1 MKTLGGRKM
10 KKLVLS
16 IVIASMTLSL
26 VGCGTKSNTEL
37 EEVNK
42 KLEDAYA
49 TIDKLEEKVD
59 ELSGKINSSGDI
71 KLQAYTGEGQE
82 IAAQITISYL
92 PTLDKYEE
100 LIESVK
106 EKAKAEG
113 KTVIAHEKI
122 AGERV
127 FIIRTT
133 ETIKDITLNSLGD
146 KFIGDFGCNIEMY
159 LEECGIENK
168 GNLVSELK
176 PDEILIFTAHES
188 EGIPSCYFSWTEP
201 DGTTIYNT
209 VSYDGSGEFY
219 TYE

>member
-1 MKTLGGRKM
+1 MKTLGGQKM
-10 KKLVLS
+10 KKLLLS
-16 IVIASMTLSL
+16 VVIASMTLSL
-26 VGCGTKSNTEL
+26 VGCGTKSNAEL

-176 PDEILIFTAHES
+176 PDEVLIFTAHES

>member
-1 MKTLGGRKM
+1 MKTLGGQKM

-26 VGCGTKSNTEL
+26 VGCGTKSNAEL

-176 PDEILIFTAHES
+176 PDEVLIFTAHES

>member
-1 MKTLGGRKM
+1 MKTLGGQKM
-10 KKLVLS
+10 KKLLLS
-16 IVIASMTLSL
+16 VVIASMTLSL
-26 VGCGTKSNTEL
+26 IGCGTKSNAEL

-59 ELSGKINSSGDI
+59 ELSDKIDNSSNI
-71 KLQAYTGEGQE
+71 KLQAYAGEGQE

-92 PTLDKYEE
+92 STFDKYEE

-113 KTVIAHEKI
+113 KTVIANEKI

-133 ETIKDITLNSLGD
+133 ETIKDITINSLGD
-146 KFIGDFGCNIEMY
+146 EFISDFGCNLEMY
-159 LEECGIENK
+159 LKEYGIKNK

-176 PDEILIFTAHES
+176 PDEVLIFTAHES

-209 VSYDGSGEFY
+209 VQYDGSGKFY

>member
-1 MKTLGGRKM
+1 MILF
-10 KKLVLS
+10 
-16 IVIASMTLSL
+16 
-26 VGCGTKSNTEL
+26 
-37 EEVNK
+37 
-42 KLEDAYA
+42 AYPY
-49 TIDKLEEKVD
+49 IY
-59 ELSGKINSSGDI
+59 KIPI
-71 KLQAYTGEGQE
+71 
-82 IAAQITISYL
+82 
-92 PTLDKYEE
+92 
-100 LIESVK
+100 
-106 EKAKAEG
+106 
-113 KTVIAHEKI
+113 
-122 AGERV
+122 RV
-127 FIIRTT
+127 Y
-133 ETIKDITLNSLGD
+133 NSLGD

>member
-1 MKTLGGRKM
+1 M

-59 ELSGKINSSGDI
+59 ELSDKIDNSSNI
-71 KLQAYTGEGQE
+71 KLQAYAGEGQE
-82 IAAQITISYL
+82 IAAQITISYFS
-92 PTLDKYEE
+92 DSGVYEE
-100 LIESVK
+100 LIEKVES
-106 EKAKAEG
+106 EG
-113 KTVIAHEKI
+113 KKVIIPENTLGGSRI
-122 AGERV
+122 

-133 ETIKDITLNSLGD
+133 ETIKDITLNPLGD

>member
-1 MKTLGGRKM
+1 M

-26 VGCGTKSNTEL
+26 VGCATKSNAEL

-59 ELSGKINSSGDI
+59 ELSDKINSSGDI

-100 LIESVK
+100 LIE
-106 EKAKAEG
+106 
-113 KTVIAHEKI
+113 
-122 AGERV
+122 
-127 FIIRTT
+127 
-133 ETIKDITLNSLGD
+133 
-146 KFIGDFGCNIEMY
+146 
-159 LEECGIENK
+159 
-168 GNLVSELK
+168 
-176 PDEILIFTAHES
+176 
-188 EGIPSCYFSWTEP
+188 
-201 DGTTIYNT
+201 
-209 VSYDGSGEFY
+209 
-219 TYE
+219 

>member
-1 MKTLGGRKM
+1 MPEYL
-10 KKLVLS
+10 
-16 IVIASMTLSL
+16 
-26 VGCGTKSNTEL
+26 NTTSF
-37 EEVNK
+37 EE
-42 KLEDAYA
+42 
-49 TIDKLEEKVD
+49 
-59 ELSGKINSSGDI
+59 GKIKKRGGVGELLKGNGSGF
-71 KLQAYTGEGQE
+71 
-82 IAAQITISYL
+82 
-92 PTLDKYEE
+92 DKYEE

-113 KTVIAHEKI
+113 KTVIANEKI

-176 PDEILIFTAHES
+176 PDEVLIFTAHES

>member
-1 MKTLGGRKM
+1 MKRLA
-10 KKLVLS
+10 LS
-16 IVIASMTLSL
+16 IIITTMALSL

-37 EEVNK
+37 EELNK
-42 KLEDAYA
+42 KLEDTYSI
-49 TIDKLEEKVD
+49 IDKLEAKVD
-59 ELSGKINSSGDI
+59 ELSDKIDNTNNIEVKSY
-71 KLQAYTGEGQE
+71 AGEEEE
-82 IAAQITISYL
+82 IAAKITVSYL
-92 PTLDKYEE
+92 PSSDKYEE
-100 LIESVK
+100 LIESFK

-113 KTVIAHEKI
+113 KTLVVPDKI
-122 AGERV
+122 PSGDRV
-127 FIIRTT
+127 FIMRTT
-133 ETIKDITLNSLGD
+133 ETIMDITLNSLGE
-146 KFIGDFGCNIEMY
+146 KFINDFGCNIDKY

-168 GNLVSELK
+168 GNLVSELN

>member
-1 MKTLGGRKM
+1 M

-26 VGCGTKSNTEL
+26 VGCGTKSNAEL

-82 IAAQITISYL
+82 IAAQITISYFA
-92 PTLDKYEE
+92 DSGVYEE
-100 LIESVK
+100 LIEKVES
-106 EKAKAEG
+106 EG
-113 KTVIAHEKI
+113 KKVIIPENTLGGSRI
-122 AGERV
+122 

-176 PDEILIFTAHES
+176 PDEVLIFTAHES

>member
-1 MKTLGGRKM
+1 MKRLA
-10 KKLVLS
+10 LS

-26 VGCGTKSNTEL
+26 VACGTKSNTEL

-59 ELSGKINSSGDI
+59 ELSDKIDNSSNI
-71 KLQAYTGEGQE
+71 KLQAYAGEGQE
-82 IAAQITISYL
+82 IAAQITISYFA
-92 PTLDKYEE
+92 DSGVYEE
-100 LIESVK
+100 LIEKVES
-106 EKAKAEG
+106 EG
-113 KTVIAHEKI
+113 KKVIIPENTLGGSRI
-122 AGERV
+122 

-176 PDEILIFTAHES
+176 PDEVLIFTAHES

>member
-1 MKTLGGRKM
+1 M
-10 KKLVLS
+10 KKLVLN

-26 VGCGTKSNTEL
+26 VGCGTKSNVEL

-59 ELSGKINSSGDI
+59 ELSDKIDNSSNV
-71 KLQAYTGEGQE
+71 KLQAYASEEQE
-82 IAAQITISYL
+82 IAAQINISYL
-92 PTLDKYEE
+92 PTTGNYEE

-106 EKAKAEG
+106 ENAKAEG
-113 KTVIAHEKI
+113 KTVIV
-122 AGERV
+122 GEGIGGDRV

-146 KFIGDFGCNIEMY
+146 KFIGDFGCNLEMY
-159 LEECGIENK
+159 LNECGIENK
-168 GNLVSELK
+168 GNLLSELN
-176 PDEILIFTAHES
+176 PDEILIFTAK
-188 EGIPSCYFSWTEP
+188 EGRIPNSYFCWTEP
-201 DGTTIYNT
+201 NGTIVYNA
-209 VSYDGSGEFY
+209 VVEHSSGEFY